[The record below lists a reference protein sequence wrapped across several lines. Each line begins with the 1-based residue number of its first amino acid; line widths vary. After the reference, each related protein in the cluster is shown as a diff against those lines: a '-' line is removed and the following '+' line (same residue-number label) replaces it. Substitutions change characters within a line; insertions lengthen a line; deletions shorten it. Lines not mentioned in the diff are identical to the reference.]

1 MFAGKKVL
9 RKRAA
14 SRPHSGVRF
23 SRHGSSCPGLSAPE
37 AFPFSMF
44 PLKGIRPEVTPKRTP
59 CPQTLRQP
67 AFRNRLKKKDE
78 IPLIP
83 SCSDASHPS
92 SLLFHPLQKKKKSFI
107 KMTA

>member
-23 SRHGSSCPGLSAPE
+23 SRHGSSCPGLSAPV

-83 SCSDASHPS
+83 SCSDASHPQLS
-92 SLLFHPLQKKKKSFI
+92 FVSPPPFGTKKFY
-107 KMTA
+107 

>member
-67 AFRNRLKKKDE
+67 AFRNRLKKKTKF
-78 IPLIP
+78 P
-83 SCSDASHPS
+83 
-92 SLLFHPLQKKKKSFI
+92 
-107 KMTA
+107 